1 MKLKKSTVNIGL
13 EKPLKI
19 LHVTDSHLAFVD
31 ERDNERKHALARRL
45 SSPEKEKFFYEHLEY
60 GKANCD
66 LIVHTGDL
74 YDFTSQASF
83 DFARKV
89 LADEKLFY
97 AVGNHEFSQYVGEA
111 YEDRAYKMN
120 SFHEMGPGLGVPLF
134 FNSRVFGGVN
144 FVSVDNSYHQFES
157 WQITRLEKEI
167 KKGLPVVLAMH
178 VPIFEQSLYD
188 YHIQRSGEGSSSY
201 LAGCDEDHLPYDE
214 WRAIEIRPRG
224 ATLEM
229 IEYIKSQPSIKAILA
244 GHVHFSFESML
255 TETLPQFVTGGGYEG
270 IAREVTLI

>member
-1 MKLKKSTVNIGL
+1 MKLEKSTVNIGL

-45 SSPEKEKFFYEHLEY
+45 SSPEKEKFFYEHLEH

-74 YDFTSQASF
+74 YDFTSQANF

-120 SFHEMGPGLGVPLF
+120 SFHEMGSGLGVPLF

-144 FVSVDNSYHQFES
+144 FVAMDNSYHQFES

-188 YHIQRSGEGSSSY
+188 YHIKRSGEGSSCY
-201 LAGCDEDHLPYDE
+201 LAGCDEDHLPFDE

-255 TETLPQFVTGGGYEG
+255 TETLPQIVTGGGYEG
-270 IAREVTLI
+270 IAREVTLV